1 MLSVLLLGAANPHAQ
16 DDVAIAAN
24 RVASPQLYAFTDTTS
39 VRVEW
44 SIPAGVA
51 LKGVL
56 AHGQL
61 IATADNSTLWSGD
74 VGIATVDAR
83 DVAHVAGSVTGLR
96 PSRWSP
102 QLPALYRF
110 TVTVGDGANR
120 VSTTTRIGFR
130 TMSARNGQLMLN
142 GRPIFLKGNAINPP
156 ERQIPD
162 SLQENRRFVEDYVRY
177 MKGVGVNIIRLT
189 RHSQTWFDVCDEL
202 GMMLFQGN
210 YGAPQGG
217 KPTAPP
223 ARPFHESLAW
233 YKDAVLGPLVN
244 HPSVTVYVLSNEQA
258 DKEIGYLST
267 GAGAVNAFLTQAY
280 DSLRAWDPTRVYI
293 ANAGYGF
300 GRAGDICDLHRYWG
314 WYYNSFLSFYT
325 MRYPATCWRT
335 PVAQPM
341 TMTEN
346 TGNYTGVDGRFNLV
360 SNTKQPDSQLNWTG
374 HAPDSEQSAR
384 ALAYQA
390 WMGGQAIEIFRR
402 SREQNPNLAGLT
414 PFTILFHNWYGITRF
429 DDMKAKPLGAQYA
442 VSYQP
447 VLLSWELWT
456 PQVYAGTT
464 ISPVAHV
471 VNDDERGA
479 NLSGLSLRYTLV
491 DSTGVVRV
499 AGTSPLPDVRYYAA
513 RSQRLTIDIPATLHA
528 GSYVLT
534 GVITHGADT
543 LSRNRTALYVARR
556 EAPGAA
562 GLARR
567 VLVYDPA
574 GASRTALRAV
584 GVMGRNVAN
593 MQSLDAARDLLVIG
607 ADAWSVSV
615 ARDIPAMKGFIA
627 NGGRMLIL
635 HQDPARFDGS
645 WLPAPVKLKAGA
657 LDHALVFPGD
667 RPFRDGMA
675 VNPEL
680 PKHPA
685 LHGID
690 RDRLFLW
697 DDFTD
702 WNETKPGF
710 PQVYPVT
717 RGFVLSN
724 PTRLGNVSVIANYD
738 HGLEGIA
745 LAELFD
751 GAGSAMMTGFD
762 LVHRSGRDPMAD
774 RMLANLVRYMGDD
787 QPHAGTQL
795 VTRPI
800 VWGDY
805 ASEHGLVTGIYSGLL
820 LNTVPSVPAD
830 IRDKYPLTVDAS
842 GFWFAGGTSGWNTK
856 PAIQYSGRGR
866 RPFGPYSFTTGG
878 AVTIDKAG
886 RTGEGRVWLRIPEGR
901 TTMATLIQNP
911 VSESLDLK
919 ITVNGTSQ
927 LVHLAPNSSKT
938 VETPV
943 HGGATPLAISF
954 MGDRRL
960 VILETDF
967 R

>member
-1 MLSVLLLGAANPHAQ
+1 MLMLGAANLSAQ
-16 DDVAIAAN
+16 DDVVITATKADG
-24 RVASPQLYAFTDTTS
+24 PQLYAFTDTTS
-39 VRVEW
+39 MRIEF
-44 SIPAGVA
+44 SGPNRALGGV
-51 LKGVL
+51 
-56 AHGQL
+56 
-61 IATADNSTLWSGD
+61 TANGRIVDVNDGTTLWKGRLG
-74 VGIATVDAR
+74 VIAEGAPGRVHLEAR
-83 DVAHVAGSVTGLR
+83 IGGLA
-96 PSRWSP
+96 PKRWSP
-102 QLPALYRF
+102 RTPALYQF
-110 TVTVGDGANR
+110 IMEDVADSPNR
-120 VSTTTRIGFR
+120 IASARIGFR
-130 TMSARNGQLMLN
+130 TVSATNGQILLN

-162 SLQENRRFVEDYVRY
+162 SLQENRRFVEPYVRY
-177 MKGVGVNIIRLT
+177 LKSVGVNIIRLT
-189 RHSQTWFDVCDEL
+189 RHSQVWFDVCDEL

-210 YGAPQGG
+210 YGTPQGG

-223 ARPFHESLAW
+223 TRPFQQSLAW

-267 GAGAVNAFLTQAY
+267 GADAVNAFLTQAY
-280 DSLRAWDPTRVYI
+280 DSLHAWDATRVYI

-300 GRAGDICDLHRYWG
+300 GRAGDVCDLHRYWG

-335 PVAQPM
+335 SVAQPM

-374 HAPDSEQSAR
+374 HAPDSEQSER

-429 DDMKAKPLGAQYA
+429 DDMKPKPLGAQYA

-456 PQVYAGTT
+456 SQVYAGST
-464 ISPVAHV
+464 IAPVAHV

-479 NLSGLSLRYTLV
+479 DLSGLLLRYALV

-499 AGTSPLPDVRYYAA
+499 EGTSSLPDVRYYAA
-513 RSQRLTIDIPATLHA
+513 RSQRVSIAIPTTLAA
-528 GSYVLT
+528 GSYALT
-534 GVITHGADT
+534 GVITHGGDT

-556 EAPGAA
+556 EVPKIAR
-562 GLARR
+562 LARR
-567 VLVYDPA
+567 VLTYDPA
-574 GASRTALRAV
+574 GASRKALGAI
-584 GVMGRNVAN
+584 GVMSRNITNVR
-593 MQSLDAARDLLVIG
+593 SLDAAHDLLVIG
-607 ADAWSVSV
+607 ADAWSASLG
-615 ARDIPAMKGFIA
+615 RDIPAIQRFIA
-627 NGGRMLIL
+627 NGGRVLIL

-645 WLPAPVKLKAGA
+645 WLPAPVTLKASP

-680 PKHPA
+680 AGHPA
-685 LHGID
+685 LRGID

-717 RGFVLSN
+717 RGFVFSN
-724 PTRLGNVSVIANYD
+724 TATPGNVSVIANYD

-745 LAELFD
+745 LAEIFD

-762 LVHRSGRDPMAD
+762 LVHRSGRDPIAD

-787 QPHAGTQL
+787 QPHAATPL
-795 VTRPI
+795 VTKRI

-820 LNTVPSVPAD
+820 LNTVPSVPAE

-856 PAIQYSGRGR
+856 PAIQYSGHGR

-878 AVTIDKAG
+878 AVSFDKAS
-886 RTGEGRVWLRIPEGR
+886 RAGEGRVWLRIPDGR
-901 TTMATLIQNP
+901 TMMTTLIQNP
-911 VSESLDLK
+911 VAEPLDLE
-919 ITVNGTSQ
+919 ITVNGAPQ
-927 LVHLAPNSSKT
+927 LLHVPPNSSTK

-943 HGGATPLAISF
+943 RGGATPLAISF
-954 MGDRRL
+954 RGDRRL